1 MPENMSEAA
10 KRIRIERVLNESDFE
25 LNMGPDGALL
35 MGGRLDSENGRGIGV
50 GDWTC
55 AIPDHWLFAGTGMKK
70 GDSIKNLLGWE
81 WHGAPAMSL
90 PGMQVVAEG
99 DATINRKKVG
109 RYTATVYDGPKGN
122 IVFNAATIWWANGLS
137 SPPGHKNPSRHGV
150 AQKGPDERVQQITHN
165 LFKRMIS

>member
-1 MPENMSEAA
+1 
-10 KRIRIERVLNESDFE
+10 
-25 LNMGPDGALL
+25 
-35 MGGRLDSENGRGIGV
+35 
-50 GDWTC
+50 
-55 AIPDHWLFAGTGMKK
+55 
-70 GDSIKNLLGWE
+70 
-81 WHGAPAMSL
+81 MSL

-122 IVFNAATIWWANGLS
+122 VVFNAATIWWANGLS

-165 LFKRMIS
+165 LFQRMIS